1 MPVYTSAGT
10 AEGVDGC
17 TERVL
22 FRLIDSN
29 LLNYSQHLH

>member
-10 AEGVDGC
+10 AEGVQVLQ
-17 TERVL
+17 RVL

-29 LLNYSQHLH
+29 LLKYSQHLH